1 MIMPEIVETKAKVVH
16 ASLGPTPEY
25 VKILDWEGKSMTFIL
40 VDEIR
45 PPETPF
51 FVGPEKNIPSES

>member
-1 MIMPEIVETKAKVVH
+1 M
-16 ASLGPTPEY
+16 GRTPEY
-25 VKILDWEGKSMTFIL
+25 VRVLDWEGKSLTFIL

-51 FVGPEKNIPSES
+51 FPAADEKIRSEF

>member
-1 MIMPEIVETKAKVVH
+1 MPGFVETKAKVVH
-16 ASLGPTPEY
+16 AAAGPTPEY
-25 VKILDWEGKSMTFIL
+25 VKVLDWEGKSLTFIL

-51 FVGPEKNIPSES
+51 FVAPENNIPSES

>member
-1 MIMPEIVETKAKVVH
+1 MPESVETKSKVVH
-16 ASLGPTPEY
+16 AAMGQTPEY
-25 VKILDWEGKSMTFIL
+25 VRVLDWEGKSLTFIL

-51 FVGPEKNIPSES
+51 FPAAEEKIRSES